1 MNVKD
6 MKALRFI
13 STTKKLLLFI
23 FLCGI
28 IQGAFSQKLTTNN
41 WYFGNTINGIKFNR
55 GTSKAE
61 AVTNKATPFGTG
73 GSAVATD
80 PINGNLLFYTDGN
93 FVYDACNLPMPNG
106 TGLSGN
112 TAANQPVVIS
122 AIPGQPNK
130 YYIFTNSATYNTGGT
145 INASIVD
152 LTSFG
157 NATFPNPPLGNV
169 TSSKNTAIVGLNG
182 RSEGMAILPHANGI
196 DFWLITHRNSSADY
210 SATLIDATGLFA
222 TTTTTSIGSP
232 SGIPLS
238 VANFAVSPL
247 VDPASPNL
255 RKIAVAPQT
264 ANDDAVIV
272 NFNNSTGRFTFDSY
286 IFNTGKPTVAQ
297 QAIYDIEWDAKG
309 QYLYLSYFGDTGIT
323 ADVLQYDSKNPS
335 ITLTSVLPASLK
347 PTQSLGLQVGADSA
361 MYYLYK
367 TATGKFQ
374 VGSFTKTDTIAS
386 QVKFDPQP
394 LGAIDFNGT
403 QFPSFLPDKDLGI
416 VASFVPITACQ
427 NAPTAFYPTVTPNA
441 DSVQWDFGDGKKIS
455 SWSPV
460 HTFEAA
466 GSPTVTITAFLQ
478 GQKKT
483 FTQSVTVKPFA
494 LKITLVQDTTACRDE
509 FPPKRGKALPVQFSV
524 TAKVE
529 GGTPASSDWSN
540 GQRGLTLRPDSAGY
554 YYLTVSDRTDG
565 LGCAISAGV
574 NVKEY
579 GLNDQRSNKWYFG
592 NKAGIDF
599 TTNRALADGGMTA
612 PEGCAIVCD
621 RNGQTIFYTDGD
633 KVYDRTNVVTAN
645 GTALG
650 GSPGGLSSQSSL
662 IFPVPGDETLYY
674 IFTTQALNETGSN
687 NEVRYSL
694 FDWKLNG
701 GKGDIAQ
708 KNVLLFSKST
718 ERITA
723 NGNWVVFHEYGNSFF
738 RSYRITQAGIG
749 SPVFSSIGSD
759 HSQCEGSGE
768 GYMRLGPNNTLAV
781 PLSYNGGNFIELFH
795 LNDTTGR
802 IVKFSKDDANNRLDL
817 KESAGT
823 VYGVEFANS
832 NKKGLKLYA
841 TVNNGASSKLVEFA
855 IDSLSK
861 STLFT
866 PKITAPNLGA
876 IQTAPNGAIYV
887 AVKDAN
893 SLSQIVPGSDLTLRS
908 NLQADAFQLATG
920 TTSLLGL
927 PNFRQQQGNG
937 FGGPS
942 FSFTGVCVGDST
954 KFTGQGTD
962 SIDKY
967 AWSFGDGA
975 SSTDQSPAHL
985 YARAGTYN
993 VTFRVYNRC
1002 SLDTT
1007 LSAKVTVFDPPAR
1020 PSLSAATVLCNGPV
1034 TLDANK
1040 PNTSGL
1046 TYTWSTGET
1055 TKTIVVNRDLAV
1067 SVTNTDVNG
1076 CFSRANSLVVDNRPQ
1091 LDLGPD
1097 QTVCQDNAVNVLD
1110 AGNPGATYVWKL
1122 KDETTGVVTNGG
1134 TIQQQAVDTALPSK
1148 TTYTVTV
1155 TDPITTCTV
1164 TDAATFTVNV
1174 SPDFTLSGNNPSG
1187 CTLPTG
1193 TIELTINNT
1202 TPAGGAYSYFITG
1215 PGTPPETSFNQQA
1228 IDQPAGTTVSFSN
1241 RLAGTFSGIV
1251 TDQISGCTIS
1261 KSFALTDASWGITS
1275 IGTTCD
1281 KSSVTITSS
1290 SISPSVTLPVYPV
1303 KYTFTRTGGPKA
1315 DSTFTTAPFP
1325 TNPAAVLVPQGNWT
1339 VQATDASGCIA
1350 ADPTPLIVNPNPT
1363 LTITPDDL
1371 CNPKSLTVG
1380 VSVGGTYNYQWQF
1393 SPDVLIGPPSNFG
1406 SNSPTANVA
1415 SQGTYKVIVS
1425 TPSCSFSDSYILKF
1439 NTVAPTISQSDPC
1452 SDQVILTAAPSGN
1465 YLYSWQKGG
1474 VAQPSL
1480 VGRQIA
1486 LAVGEGGAYNV
1497 SLRDTDTGCTYS
1509 STPAFNATVVGTI
1522 TASLSSTPPCKDEK
1536 AFTLTTTSTPSTG
1549 VNYAWTLN
1557 GSTIT
1562 GATSAIINP
1571 SNEGKYQVTVS
1582 SAVAPECKSQPSIT
1596 IVRNP
1601 IPEGNLPPAA
1611 IICADPDNKDPATAK
1626 VELNPGTFLQYQWYK
1641 NEVLLSAE
1649 TKQKLNVT
1657 SPGLY
1662 RVDLTNSYNC
1672 TSSDKTE
1679 VRNECIPKLVAPS
1692 AFRPGSKEA
1701 TNQNFFV
1708 YSFFITDQFEVSIF
1722 NRWGELI
1729 YESKDKNFKWNGT
1742 YNNQGQPLPP
1752 GTYAYSIKYISSFRP
1767 DKGVQEQRGGVVLIR

>member
-1 MNVKD
+1 
-6 MKALRFI
+6 
-13 STTKKLLLFI
+13 
-23 FLCGI
+23 
-28 IQGAFSQKLTTNN
+28 
-41 WYFGNTINGIKFNR
+41 
-55 GTSKAE
+55 
-61 AVTNKATPFGTG
+61 
-73 GSAVATD
+73 VATD
-80 PINGNLLFYTDGN
+80 PTNGNLLFYTDGN
-93 FVYDACNLPMPNG
+93 LVYDACNLQMPNG
-106 TGLSGN
+106 TGLNG
-112 TAANQPVVIS
+112 TAAANQPV
-122 AIPGQPNK
+122 AICAVPGSKDQ
-130 YYIFTNSATYNTGGT
+130 YYIFTNSADNIVGGA
-145 INASIVD
+145 INVSTVD
-152 LTSFG
+152 MTKSG
-157 NATFPNPPLGNV
+157 NDVFPNPPLGNV
-169 TSSKNTAIVGLNG
+169 TSKNTAIVGLTG
-182 RSEGMAILPHANGI
+182 RSEGMTILPHANGI

-210 SATLIDATGLFA
+210 SATLIDATGLFV

-238 VANFAVSPL
+238 VANFAVSSL
-247 VDPASPNL
+247 IDPASPNI

-264 ANDDAVIV
+264 GNDDAVIV
-272 NFNNSTGRFTFDSY
+272 NFDNTTGLFTFDSY
-286 IFNTGKPTVAQ
+286 IFNTGKPMVAQ

-367 TATGKFQ
+367 TAAGKFQ
-374 VGSFTKTDTIAS
+374 VGSFTKTDTIPS
-386 QVKFDPQP
+386 EVKFDPQP
-394 LGAIDFNGT
+394 LGAIDFIGT
-403 QFPSFLPDKDLGI
+403 QFPSFLPEKDLGI

-441 DSVQWDFGDGKKIS
+441 DSVVWDFGDGSFSKA
-455 SWSPV
+455 WSPV
-460 HTFEAA
+460 HTFANA
-466 GSPTVTITAFLQ
+466 GTSNVSVTAFLQ
-478 GQKKT
+478 GQRRT
-483 FTQSVTVKPFA
+483 TTIPVNVRAFA

-540 GQRGLTLRPDSAGY
+540 GQRGLVLRPDSAGY
-554 YYLTVSDRTDG
+554 YYLTVSDG
-565 LGCAISAGV
+565 LGCAVSAGV

-621 RNGQTIFYTDGD
+621 RNGQTIFYTDGAN
-633 KVYDRTNVVTAN
+633 VYDRTNVVTAN

-723 NGNWVVFHEYGNSFF
+723 NGNWVIFHEYGNSFF

-887 AVKDAN
+887 AVRDAN
-893 SLSQIVPGSDLTLRS
+893 SLSQIVPGSDLTLKS
-908 NLQADAFQLATG
+908 NLQADAFPLATG

-937 FGGPS
+937 FGGPA

-1034 TLDANK
+1034 TLDANR

-1122 KDETTGVVTNGG
+1122 KDETTGVVSNGG
-1134 TIQQQAVDTALPSK
+1134 TIQQQAVDTSLPSK

-1174 SPDFTLSGNNPSG
+1174 SPDFTLSGTIPSG

-1215 PGTPPETSFNQQA
+1215 PGTPPETLFNQQA

-1261 KSFALTDASWGITS
+1261 KSFALTDATWTIASTNS
-1275 IGTTCD
+1275 ACD
-1281 KSSVTITSS
+1281 PSSVTVIVNGAPSGAITYTATGTGVGSPISS
-1290 SISPSVTLPVYPV
+1290 ALPL
-1303 KYTFTRTGGPKA
+1303 
-1315 DSTFTTAPFP
+1315 S
-1325 TNPAAVLVPQGNWT
+1325 LPQGTWT
-1339 VQATDASGCIA
+1339 IEAKDAAGCIA
-1350 ADPTPLIVNPNPT
+1350 ADPTQLVVTPNPT
-1363 LTITPDDL
+1363 ISITPNAS
-1371 CNPKSLTVG
+1371 CNSLTANFSVPGSYKVDWTLPGGGILNDVTTINAIASGTYVATATKIG
-1380 VSVGGTYNYQWQF
+1380 VS
-1393 SPDVLIGPPSNFG
+1393 PI
-1406 SNSPTANVA
+1406 
-1415 SQGTYKVIVS
+1415 
-1425 TPSCSFSDSYILKF
+1425 CSFSSSYNL
-1439 NTVAPTISQSDPC
+1439 TVINPTIKQSDPC
-1452 SDQVILTAAPSGN
+1452 SDQVILTATPAGN

-1480 VGRQIA
+1480 VGQQIA
-1486 LAVGEGGAYNV
+1486 LAVGDGGAYNV

-1522 TASLSSTPPCKDEK
+1522 TASLSSTPPCKDGKE
-1536 AFTLTTTSTPSTG
+1536 FTLTTTSTPSTG

-1557 GSTIT
+1557 GSPIA
-1562 GATSAIINP
+1562 GATSAIINQ
-1571 SNEGKYQVTVS
+1571 STEGRYQVTVS
-1582 SAVAPECKSQPSIT
+1582 STASATCKSAPSIT

-1601 IPEGNLPPAA
+1601 IPDGNLPPAA

-1767 DKGVQEQRGGVVLIR
+1767 DKGIQEQRGGVVLIR

>member
-61 AVTNKATPFGTG
+61 ATSNKATPFGTG

-80 PINGNLLFYTDGN
+80 PTNGNLLFYTDGN
-93 FVYDACNLPMPNG
+93 LVYDACNLQMPNG
-106 TGLSGN
+106 TGLLGN

-122 AIPGQPNK
+122 ALPGQPNK
-130 YYIFTNSATYNTGGT
+130 YYIFTNSASYTAGGA
-145 INASIVD
+145 ISVSIVD
-152 LTSFG
+152 LTSTSFG
-157 NATFPNPPLGNV
+157 NATFPNPPLGDV
-169 TSSKNTAIVGLNG
+169 TSKNTVISNLTG
-182 RSEGMAILPHANGI
+182 RSEGMAILPHADGI
-196 DFWLITHRNSSADY
+196 NFWLITHKNSSADY
-210 SATLIDATGLFA
+210 SATLIDGTGVFV

-238 VANFAVSPL
+238 MANFAVSPL

-264 ANDDAVIV
+264 GNDDAVIV
-272 NFNNSTGRFTFDSY
+272 NFNNSTGIFTFDSY

-323 ADVLQYDSKNPS
+323 ADVLQYDAKNPS
-335 ITLTSVLPASLK
+335 ITLTSVLPVSLK

-367 TATGKFQ
+367 TASGKFQ

-403 QFPSFLPDKDLGI
+403 QFPSFLPDNDLNI
-416 VASFVPITACQ
+416 SVTFVPISACQ

-441 DSVQWDFGDGKKIS
+441 DSVAWDFGDGSFSKA
-455 SWSPV
+455 WSPV
-460 HTFEAA
+460 HTFANA
-466 GSPTVTITAFLQ
+466 GTSNVSITAFLQ
-478 GQKKT
+478 GQRKT
-483 FTQSVTVKPFA
+483 TTIPITVRAFA

-540 GQRGLTLRPDSAGY
+540 GQKGLTLKPDSAGY
-554 YYLTVSDRTDG
+554 YYLTISDRADD
-565 LGCAISAGV
+565 LGCKISAGV

-592 NKAGIDF
+592 KNAGIDF
-599 TTNRALADGGMTA
+599 NKTPPKALNDGKMEA

-621 RNGQTIFYTDGD
+621 RNGQTIFYTNGD
-633 KVYDRTNVVTAN
+633 EVYNRDNERTTN
-645 GTALG
+645 GFGLG
-650 GSPGGLSSQSSL
+650 GSLDASQSSL

-674 IFTTQALNETGSN
+674 IFTTQSITGSN

-694 FDWKLNG
+694 FDWKENF
-701 GKGDIAQ
+701 GKGDIVE
-708 KNVLLFSKST
+708 KNVLLFAKAT

-723 NGNWVVFHEYGNSFF
+723 NGNWVIFHEYGNSFF

-802 IVKFSKDDANNRLDL
+802 IVKYSKDDANNRLDL
-817 KESAGT
+817 KESVGT

-893 SLSQIVPGSDLTLRS
+893 SLNSLSQIVPGSDLTLKS
-908 NLQADAFQLATG
+908 NLQADAFPLATG

-993 VTFRVYNRC
+993 VTFSVYNRC
-1002 SLDTT
+1002 YPDGVPGSPIT
-1007 LSAKVTVFDPPAR
+1007 KKITVFDPPAK
-1020 PSLSAATVLCNGPV
+1020 PSLSSATLLCNGPV
-1034 TLDANK
+1034 TLDANT

-1076 CFSRANSLVVDNRPQ
+1076 CFSRASSLVVDNRPQ
-1091 LDLGPD
+1091 VDLGPD
-1097 QTVCQDNAVNVLD
+1097 QTVCQNNAVNVLD
-1110 AGNPGATYVWKL
+1110 AGNRGATYVWKL
-1122 KDETTGVVTNGG
+1122 KDETTGTITNGG

-1155 TDPITTCTV
+1155 TDPITTCAV
-1164 TDAATFTVNV
+1164 TDAVTFTVNV
-1174 SPDFTLSGNNPSG
+1174 SPDFTLSGTNPSG

-1193 TIELTINNT
+1193 TLVLTLNNT
-1202 TPAGGAYSYFITG
+1202 TPAGGAYSYFVTG
-1215 PGTPPETSFNQQA
+1215 PSGFAQQA
-1228 IDQPAGTTVSFSN
+1228 IDQAAGTRASFESQP
-1241 RLAGTFSGIV
+1241 AGTFSGIV

-1261 KSFALTDASWGITS
+1261 KSFALTDATWTIAAAA
-1275 IGTTCD
+1275 TTCD
-1281 KSSVTITSS
+1281 PS
-1290 SISPSVTLPVYPV
+1290 SISAVVDPPATSIISYTVTGFSLGLPYTDTKPTLPL
-1303 KYTFTRTGGPKA
+1303 T
-1315 DSTFTTAPFP
+1315 
-1325 TNPAAVLVPQGNWT
+1325 VPQGTYT

-1350 ADPTPLIVNPNPT
+1350 ADPTPLVVNPNPT

-1371 CNPKSLTVG
+1371 CNPKSLTVA
-1380 VSVGGTYNYQWQF
+1380 VSGGGTFNYQWQF
-1393 SPDVLIGPPSNFG
+1393 SPEALVGPPTNVGLNNPSV
-1406 SNSPTANVA
+1406 NVA
-1415 SQGTYKVIVS
+1415 GQGTYKVIVS

-1439 NTVAPTISQSDPC
+1439 NSVTPKVTQSDPC
-1452 SDQVILTAAPSGN
+1452 SDQVILTASPAGN

-1474 VAQPSL
+1474 VTQPSL
-1480 VGRQIA
+1480 VGQQIA
-1486 LAVGEGGAYNV
+1486 LMVGDGGAYNV
-1497 SLRDTDTGCTYS
+1497 TLRDTDTGCVYS
-1509 STPAFNATVVGTI
+1509 SAPAFNATVVGTI
-1522 TASLSSTPPCKDEK
+1522 KASLSSTPPCKDGK

-1549 VNYAWTLN
+1549 LNYAWTLN

-1562 GATSAIINP
+1562 GATSATINQ
-1571 SNEGKYQVTVS
+1571 STEGKYQVTVS

-1601 IPEGNLPPAA
+1601 IPEGNLPSAA

-1626 VELNPGTFLQYQWYK
+1626 VELNPGAFLQYQWYK
-1641 NEVLLSAE
+1641 NEALLSAE

-1662 RVDLTNSYNC
+1662 RVDITNSYNC

-1692 AFRPGSKEA
+1692 AFRPGSKDA